1 MRSITIILILPILH
15 ASAQSTIGDFIV
27 DDHLVSATHSGGCN
41 TQHLIGPPDNMCMV
55 NMVDGHTIT
64 GYFGS
69 MWADRPGIDVVYE
82 NCYTTGDV
90 SIRMILADGSLTEE
104 LVIAFDGL
112 DTLVNENWTFTAVP
126 SCVVQF
132 FGGNST
138 RKIVAID
145 LAAFSL
151 LPTDSVQGTQMEFLP
166 GFNTDPAGVYIVSD
180 PNVAIPEHGSSTAMI
195 ITGGWMELHGIEPGS
210 RIQFFDHM
218 GRFIHSGTSV
228 GDIHRSD
235 ISQWPAGAYIA
246 RIEHGTGVRT
256 IRIVKGSQD

>member
-1 MRSITIILILPILH
+1 MRSITLILILQFLH

-64 GYFGS
+64 GHFGS
-69 MWADRPGIDVVYE
+69 MWADRPGIDLMYE
-82 NCYTTGDV
+82 NCYTTGDI

-112 DTLVNENWTFTAVP
+112 DTLQNENWTFTAVP
-126 SCVVQF
+126 SCAVQF

-151 LPTDSVQGTQMEFLP
+151 LPTDSVQGIEMEFLP

-180 PNVAIPEHGSSTAMI
+180 PTVAIPEHETSTTMI
-195 ITGGWMELHGIEPGS
+195 ITGGSIELHGIAPGS
-210 RIQFFDHM
+210 RILFFDHM
-218 GRFIHSGTSV
+218 GRFIHDETSMNDV
-228 GDIHRSD
+228 YRSD
-235 ISQWPAGAYIA
+235 ISSWPGGAYLVRIQDRTGIA
-246 RIEHGTGVRT
+246 T
-256 IRIVKGSQD
+256 IRLLKLEQ